1 MDKFSYNLKEHFQDN
16 SVDYSE
22 TDSGNVSI
30 RNLITTGNADF
41 NHKEPSLWKYLGV
54 HNLSKN
60 QIDCTFD
67 CVQKGLDCSGVC
79 GTFDKKCANKCTSES
94 FKCVKSCLEKPEE
107 DKKKAEAKEKA
118 KAKAQAEAKAEAEA
132 EAEEDPENMDKSER
146 LKRNEFD
153 PMYYDGVSDV
163 YAAFTPTDE
172 NSFTV
177 KTNPGVWGD
186 MANKA
191 LDEESRAELF
201 GNYLNEMR

>member
-22 TDSGNVSI
+22 SDSGNVSI
-30 RNLITTGNADF
+30 SNLITTGNSAF

-54 HNLSKN
+54 HNLTKN

-67 CVQKGLDCSGVC
+67 CVQDGLDCSGEC
-79 GTFDKKCANKCTSES
+79 GTFDKKCANKCTGES
-94 FKCVKSCLEKPEE
+94 FKCIKSCLEKPKE
-107 DKKKAEAKEKA
+107 DKKKAEA
-118 KAKAQAEAKAEAEA
+118 EAKAEE
-132 EAEEDPENMDKSER
+132 EEDPENEDKSER
-146 LKRNEFD
+146 LKRNEFH
-153 PMYYDGVSDV
+153 PMYYDGASDV